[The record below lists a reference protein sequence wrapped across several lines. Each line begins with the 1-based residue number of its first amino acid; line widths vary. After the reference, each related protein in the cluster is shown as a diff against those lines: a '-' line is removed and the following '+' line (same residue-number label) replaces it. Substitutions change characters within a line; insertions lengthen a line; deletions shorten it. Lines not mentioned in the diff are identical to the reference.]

1 MLSTHANLDNQNEL
15 NQFLSLINPTL
26 REEVTRHIVL
36 QAISEN
42 DIFKDCPDVVGE
54 LITSIETLLVLPDD
68 TVFAQGVNEKNM
80 RLYFIAK
87 GECQVGVRD
96 HMYH

>member
-26 REEVTRHIVL
+26 REEVTRHIFM

-42 DIFKDCPDVVGE
+42 KIFKDCPDVVGE
-54 LITSIETLLVLPDD
+54 LITSIET
-68 TVFAQGVNEKNM
+68 
-80 RLYFIAK
+80 
-87 GECQVGVRD
+87 
-96 HMYH
+96 